1 VRAWFEDIAFLKID
15 DYFYRGA
22 APSPLLKDFC
32 DAIYETI
39 DSRLRTRL
47 VVDVVSSVDDKRME
61 MVPSKTIFESINAY
75 VYLAKID
82 LLGLVERIQAL
93 GATKVVFLS

>member
-1 VRAWFEDIAFLKID
+1 
-15 DYFYRGA
+15 
-22 APSPLLKDFC
+22 
-32 DAIYETI
+32 
-39 DSRLRTRL
+39 L

-93 GATKVVFLS
+93 GETQVVFISKSLGCNCTAFKLARPILKKHGFVCGYY